1 MRISTS
7 ILSIK
12 EDIESNIEKLGK
24 TTTDYIHLDVMDGIF
39 VENKKDFL
47 ENKEAILKTN
57 KPLDVHLM
65 VSDVEKYI
73 NDYLIFKPEYITF
86 HLEIDND
93 INYLINK
100 IRTYA
105 KVGISI
111 KPNTKVEELKPYLK
125 DIDLVLIMSVE
136 PGRGGQKFIEDST
149 LKIEM
154 LKELRKKYSYN
165 YEIAIDGGINSEN
178 INKVKECDIVIVGS
192 YITNADDYEKQIK
205 NLI

>member
-1 MRISTS
+1 MKISTS

-12 EDIESNIEKLGK
+12 ENVENNIKKLGE
-24 TTTDYIHLDVMDGIF
+24 TSTDYIHLDVMDGIF
-39 VENKKDFL
+39 VENKTDFIQI
-47 ENKEAILKTN
+47 KEAIIETN

-73 NDYLIFKPEYITF
+73 DDYLIFDPEYITF
-86 HLEIDND
+86 HLEVDND

-100 IRTYA
+100 IRPYA

-111 KPNTKVEELKPYLK
+111 KPNTSVEELEPYLK

-149 LKIEM
+149 LKVEK
-154 LKELRKKYSYN
+154 LKSLKKIYDF
-165 YEIAIDGGINSEN
+165 EIAIDGGINIDN
-178 INKVKECDIVIVGS
+178 IMKVNDCDIVIVGS
-192 YITNADDYEKQIK
+192 YITNTDDYEKQIK
-205 NLI
+205 NLF